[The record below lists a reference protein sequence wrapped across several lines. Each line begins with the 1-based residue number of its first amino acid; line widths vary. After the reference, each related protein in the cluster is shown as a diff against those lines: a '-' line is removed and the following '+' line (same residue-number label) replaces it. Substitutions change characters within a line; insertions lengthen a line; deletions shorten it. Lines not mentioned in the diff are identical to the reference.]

1 MDRAVRIE
9 LFHGSSTLSNFLM
22 STLVFADTGKVAINF
37 RMAQNKLTPGCSFE
51 FVIYIYII
59 QRRFETSR
67 NNNTSNAS
75 EIFINHDC
83 YR

>member
-22 STLVFADTGKVAINF
+22 STLVFADTGKVAINY

-51 FVIYIYII
+51 FVI

-75 EIFINHDC
+75 EIFINQDC